1 MLEYTKY
8 ISIFEGEEVLKEV
21 EGNAYNQD
29 TNPLARLIGNI
40 VRIISIIL
48 GFRMKTHIV
57 ITNKRV
63 IRIDFKKVLWFI
75 NKGAKVMSMT
85 PRSIGSVGYSNER
98 VYLLFK
104 SRFFI
109 LNTTTEQVYIKFKGN
124 DSLLQDTVNQ
134 VSQLLENIQVK

>member
-8 ISIFEGEEVLKEV
+8 ISIFDGEEILKEV

-29 TNPLARLIGNI
+29 SNPLARLIGTI
-40 VRIISIIL
+40 IRIISIIL

-63 IRIDFKKVLWFI
+63 MRIDFKKVLWFI
-75 NKGAKVMSMT
+75 NKGVKVMSMT

-124 DSLLQDTVNQ
+124 DALLKDTVNQ
-134 VSQLLENIQVK
+134 VSGLLENIQVK

>member
-1 MLEYTKY
+1 MLEYKKF
-8 ISIFEGEEVLKEV
+8 ISIFEDEEIIKEV

-29 TNPLARLIGNI
+29 ANPLARLIGSLI
-40 VRIISIIL
+40 RIISIIL

-57 ITNKRV
+57 ITNKRI

-75 NKGAKVMSMT
+75 NKGVKVTSMT

-98 VYLLFK
+98 VYLIFK

-124 DSLLQDTVNQ
+124 DKLLQDTVNQ
-134 VSQLLENIQVK
+134 VSGLLENIQVK